1 MELVGDTLVDQLGL
15 GGKGVVTRRTTIH
28 DIALGVDDGD
38 LIHRLHRLTR
48 VEYQVRP
55 HLIQFVLVLIVVD
68 LGGKYLLD
76 VGLVDERVD
85 QPVHKGGIDAAHEES
100 LIGVAVEDRLIDPA
114 RGSHLAH
121 RALPETV

>member
-1 MELVGDTLVDQLGL
+1 MELVGDALVDQLGL
-15 GGKGVVTRRTTIH
+15 SGEGIVTRRTTIH

-48 VEYQVRP
+48 LEYQVCP
-55 HLIQFVLVLIVVD
+55 NLVQFVFVLIVVD

-85 QPVHKGGIDAAHEES
+85 QPVH
-100 LIGVAVEDRLIDPA
+100 
-114 RGSHLAH
+114 
-121 RALPETV
+121 